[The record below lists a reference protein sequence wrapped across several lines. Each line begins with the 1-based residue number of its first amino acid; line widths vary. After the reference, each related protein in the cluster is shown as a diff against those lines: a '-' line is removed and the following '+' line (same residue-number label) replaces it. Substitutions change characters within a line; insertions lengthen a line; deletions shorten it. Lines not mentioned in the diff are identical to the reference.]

1 MALYYE
7 KGLRNGARALSS
19 LPKKTRKSNCFGRYH
34 YEDSTF
40 SPLNYLTSLS
50 VDSARV

>member
-7 KGLRNGARALSS
+7 KGLRNGVRALSS
-19 LPKKTRKSNCFGRYH
+19 LSKKTRKSNFFGRYH

>member
-7 KGLRNGARALSS
+7 KGLRNGACALSS
-19 LPKKTRKSNCFGRYH
+19 LSKKTRKSNCLGRYH
-34 YEDSTF
+34 YEDTTF

-50 VDSARV
+50 VDSVRV

>member
-7 KGLRNGARALSS
+7 NELRNGACALSS
-19 LPKKTRKSNCFGRYH
+19 LSKKTRKSNCFG
-34 YEDSTF
+34 STF
-40 SPLNYLTSLS
+40 FSLSYLSSLS